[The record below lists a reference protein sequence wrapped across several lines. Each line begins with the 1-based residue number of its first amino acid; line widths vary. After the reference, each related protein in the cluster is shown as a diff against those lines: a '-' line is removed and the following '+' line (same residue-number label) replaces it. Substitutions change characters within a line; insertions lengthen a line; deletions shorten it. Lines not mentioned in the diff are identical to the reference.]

1 MLSFWAPAPT
11 RSLKG
16 LSPYQPSG
24 QGLAGT
30 AWQERSAP
38 GDSPVAPESQVSQ
51 PEQTSE
57 PTGRLTPDL
66 AIASAELICG
76 PAPMDPRSQALDLG
90 GGRMELLEPWVRGLW
105 WGPDVSLGPEA

>member
-11 RSLKG
+11 CSLEG
-16 LSPYQPSG
+16 LSPHQPSG

-30 AWQERSAP
+30 ARKERSAP
-38 GDSPVAPESQVSQ
+38 GDSPVAPESWVSR

-57 PTGRLTPDL
+57 PTGWHTPDL
-66 AIASAELICG
+66 ASASAELICG
-76 PAPMDPRSQALDLG
+76 PVPMDPRSQALDLG
-90 GGRMELLEPWVRGLW
+90 GSRMELLEPWVRGLW